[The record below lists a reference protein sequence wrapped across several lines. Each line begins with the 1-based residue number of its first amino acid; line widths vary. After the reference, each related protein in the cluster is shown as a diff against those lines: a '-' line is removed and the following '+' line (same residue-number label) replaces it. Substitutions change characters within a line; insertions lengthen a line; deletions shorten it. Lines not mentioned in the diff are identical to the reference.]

1 MYRRGGS
8 TQQCQHRPSKTLVEP
23 ARALFT
29 TIEPTDNQR
38 LLDRQSP
45 ASPPLIAL
53 LVHPSKFQSNSHTSS
68 RIWRNRHKGALD
80 RSPRRDQSDDPN
92 SSTAEI
98 HILTRTEADI
108 GQPTETMSTTDTE
121 ESQLQPAQ
129 LLVDA
134 MSNDRRFG
142 LIQDPALISEDDDM
156 RNPSSPETIPST
168 QVADTPDEV
177 DNGPSGFRLR
187 VNEEGPV
194 DTIIPSSVT
203 PPPSSQMP
211 NAAGT
216 GAATSL
222 AFASSQRSG
231 YFSPPATTVIFGSKR
246 EANTALE
253 FNPPA
258 SQEIADASI
267 DKLRSM
273 LQTCIAEN
281 AKLKMETAHHKLQYN
296 LLSLQ
301 ADEDMKRA
309 AVEHEMTRREVE
321 ALRVAE
327 HTRQARR
334 DLDAAS
340 ETQQTKFMQ
349 LKTLYDQRVE
359 EVDFLNRK
367 LKAARKI
374 IQQKEDENISLC
386 DERELLLNR
395 IRENR
400 EHFQILCSPGGMFHG
415 ATIGRQTVAVTAPSQ
430 PQHHTPPRPT
440 PRTVYREAQAR
451 VDKDHSKG
459 NFTMLLQAIDQENT
473 SAPSTPRGLSHS
485 AARHTRNA
493 QSMSSLPTTPTQ
505 CLRGE
510 TGGLLP
516 SVDLVPQTEPPYRH
530 NRYVPETPVRSATR
544 DRRRSRE
551 STISAEDNEELARQA
566 LQSVAAA
573 SFASRSSQH
582 QLGPMQRN
590 PTNEEEEGAFE
601 SQASQAATQMLRRDP
616 RESFEVASSVEHL
629 RNGTPAPADKTA
641 KLQAKLFGGLNKSGV
656 SSGEK
661 RKFAGHGDPIEEF
674 SLRDRLS
681 PTKKLRTV
689 GGLRD
694 PSKVGLGI
702 QYSQDA

>member
-1 MYRRGGS
+1 
-8 TQQCQHRPSKTLVEP
+8 
-23 ARALFT
+23 
-29 TIEPTDNQR
+29 
-38 LLDRQSP
+38 
-45 ASPPLIAL
+45 
-53 LVHPSKFQSNSHTSS
+53 
-68 RIWRNRHKGALD
+68 
-80 RSPRRDQSDDPN
+80 
-92 SSTAEI
+92 
-98 HILTRTEADI
+98 
-108 GQPTETMSTTDTE
+108 MSTTDTE
-121 ESQLQPAQ
+121 ESQIQPAQ
-129 LLVDA
+129 LLVD
-134 MSNDRRFG
+134 
-142 LIQDPALISEDDDM
+142 LIRDPSIVSEDDGM
-156 RNPSSPETIPST
+156 RDPSSPETIPST
-168 QVADTPDEV
+168 QAINTPDEV
-177 DNGPSGFRLR
+177 DNGASSFRLE
-187 VNEEGPV
+187 VSEEVPA

-216 GAATSL
+216 GAGQATSL
-222 AFASSQRSG
+222 AFVSSQRSG
-231 YFSPPATTVIFGSKR
+231 YFSPPATTGVFGNKR
-246 EANTALE
+246 DANPTALE

-258 SQEIADASI
+258 SQEIADASV

-273 LQTCIAEN
+273 LQACLAEN

-309 AVEHEMTRREVE
+309 AVELEMTRREVE

-327 HTRQARR
+327 HTRQTRR

-340 ETQQTKFMQ
+340 ETQQAKLMQ
-349 LKTLYDQRVE
+349 LKALYDQKLE

-367 LKAARKI
+367 LKAAKKI

-400 EHFQILCSPGGMFHG
+400 EHFQILCSPGGMFYNS
-415 ATIGRQTVAVTAPSQ
+415 ATIGRQPVAAVTAPSQ
-430 PQHHTPPRPT
+430 PQPRA
-440 PRTVYREAQAR
+440 VYRAE
-451 VDKDHSKG
+451 KDHTKG

-473 SAPSTPRGLSHS
+473 SAPSTPRGVSHN
-485 AARHTRNA
+485 AARHTRNV

-505 CLRGE
+505 P
-510 TGGLLP
+510 GGLLP

-530 NRYVPETPVRSATR
+530 NRYMPETPVRSAT
-544 DRRRSRE
+544 RRRSRE

-573 SFASRSSQH
+573 SFASARSSQ
-582 QLGPMQRN
+582 QQQRGPTQRN
-590 PTNEEEEGAFE
+590 ANEEEEEAFE

-616 RESFEVASSVEHL
+616 RESFEVASSVEHS

-656 SSGEK
+656 SSSGEK
-661 RKFAGHGDPIEEF
+661 RKFAGHSGGDPIEEF

-694 PSKVGLGI
+694 PSNKVGLGI

>member
-1 MYRRGGS
+1 
-8 TQQCQHRPSKTLVEP
+8 
-23 ARALFT
+23 
-29 TIEPTDNQR
+29 
-38 LLDRQSP
+38 
-45 ASPPLIAL
+45 
-53 LVHPSKFQSNSHTSS
+53 
-68 RIWRNRHKGALD
+68 
-80 RSPRRDQSDDPN
+80 
-92 SSTAEI
+92 
-98 HILTRTEADI
+98 
-108 GQPTETMSTTDTE
+108 MSTTDTE
-121 ESQLQPAQ
+121 ESQIQPAQ
-129 LLVDA
+129 LLVD
-134 MSNDRRFG
+134 
-142 LIQDPALISEDDDM
+142 LIQDPSLVSEDDEM
-156 RNPSSPETIPST
+156 RDPSSPETIPST
-168 QVADTPDEV
+168 QAVNTPDEV
-177 DNGPSGFRLR
+177 DNGASSFRLE
-187 VNEEGPV
+187 VSEQGPV

-211 NAAGT
+211 NAAAT
-216 GAATSL
+216 GAPTSL
-222 AFASSQRSG
+222 AFANSQRSG
-231 YFSPPATTVIFGSKR
+231 YFSPPATTGIFGNKR
-246 EANTALE
+246 DVGNTALE

-258 SQEIADASI
+258 SQEIADASN

-273 LQTCIAEN
+273 LQACLAEN

-309 AVEHEMTRREVE
+309 AVEYEMTRREVE

-327 HTRQARR
+327 HTRQVRR
-334 DLDAAS
+334 DLNAAS
-340 ETQQTKFMQ
+340 ETQQAKLMQ
-349 LKTLYDQRVE
+349 LKALYDQKLE

-400 EHFQILCSPGGMFHG
+400 EHFQILCSPGGMFYN
-415 ATIGRQTVAVTAPSQ
+415 ATIGRQTVAVPAPSQ
-430 PQHHTPPRPT
+430 PQ
-440 PRTVYREAQAR
+440 PRTVYRA
-451 VDKDHSKG
+451 DKDHSKG

-473 SAPSTPRGLSHS
+473 SAPSTPRGISHN
-485 AARHTRNA
+485 AARHTRNV

-505 CLRGE
+505 

-530 NRYVPETPVRSATR
+530 NRYMPETPVRSATR
-544 DRRRSRE
+544 HRSRE

-582 QLGPMQRN
+582 QRGPTQRN
-590 PTNEEEEGAFE
+590 PANANEEEEEAFE
-601 SQASQAATQMLRRDP
+601 SQASQAATQMPRRDP
-616 RESFEVASSVEHL
+616 RESFEVAGSVEHS

>member
-1 MYRRGGS
+1 
-8 TQQCQHRPSKTLVEP
+8 
-23 ARALFT
+23 
-29 TIEPTDNQR
+29 
-38 LLDRQSP
+38 
-45 ASPPLIAL
+45 
-53 LVHPSKFQSNSHTSS
+53 
-68 RIWRNRHKGALD
+68 
-80 RSPRRDQSDDPN
+80 
-92 SSTAEI
+92 
-98 HILTRTEADI
+98 
-108 GQPTETMSTTDTE
+108 MSTTDTE
-121 ESQLQPAQ
+121 DSQIQPAQ
-129 LLVDA
+129 LLVDN
-134 MSNDRRFG
+134 MSDDGRFR
-142 LIQDPALISEDDDM
+142 LIQDPSLASEDDDM
-156 RNPSSPETIPST
+156 RDPSSPETIPST
-168 QVADTPDEV
+168 QAANTPDEV
-177 DNGPSGFRLR
+177 DNGASEFRLE
-187 VNEEGPV
+187 VSEEGPA

-211 NAAGT
+211 NAAGA

-231 YFSPPATTVIFGSKR
+231 YFSPPATTGIFGNKR
-246 EANTALE
+246 DANATLE

-273 LQTCIAEN
+273 LQACIAEN

-349 LKTLYDQRVE
+349 LKALYDQKVE
-359 EVDFLNRK
+359 EVELLNRK
-367 LKAARKI
+367 LKAAKKI

-415 ATIGRQTVAVTAPSQ
+415 ATMGRQTVAVTAPSQ

-440 PRTVYREAQAR
+440 PRTAVYREAQVRA
-451 VDKDHSKG
+451 DKDHSKG

-473 SAPSTPRGLSHS
+473 SAPSTPRGISHK
-485 AARHTRNA
+485 RNV

-505 CLRGE
+505 RLRGE

-530 NRYVPETPVRSATR
+530 NRYMPETPVRSATR

-573 SFASRSSQH
+573 SFASRSSQQ
-582 QLGPMQRN
+582 QLGPTQRN
-590 PTNEEEEGAFE
+590 AANEEEEEAFE

-616 RESFEVASSVEHL
+616 RESFEVTSSVEHS

-656 SSGEK
+656 SSSGEK
-661 RKFAGHGDPIEEF
+661 RKFAGHGGDPIEEF